1 MRVNSTI
8 RQVQVQV
15 QREAPEEGVILM
27 MKAVRLQRGWSQQDL
42 AFFVRMAAADIC
54 RIETGR
60 MIPYPSQAVRLA
72 QVLAIKPE
80 DLLQEV
86 ANAEMAGIS

>member
-1 MRVNSTI
+1 MM
-8 RQVQVQV
+8 
-15 QREAPEEGVILM
+15 LM
-27 MKAVRLQRGWSQQDL
+27 MKAVRMQRGWSQQDL

-72 QVLAIKPE
+72 NVLAIKPE
-80 DLLQEV
+80 DLLQKV
-86 ANAEMAGIS
+86 ANIEMADVS